1 MDLPLHRR
9 LLDHIRTA
17 GLFTE
22 PGRALIAVSGGPD
35 SVALALLLQRIAS
48 KLRLDIVI
56 GHVDHGI
63 QPASATVAAQ
73 VKKLADRIG
82 VPVLCQAVHLGPH
95 TSETKAR
102 QARYDAL
109 RAMQQQAD
117 CHYLVTA
124 HHADDQIETVMLR
137 FLRGSGLA
145 GLSGIPATGPCGLVR
160 PLLGF
165 SKDEIGRWLRH
176 GEHIANLDL
185 DVHEDPSNRDPTHD
199 RSWVRSV
206 LLPLVNSRFEGRVD
220 TALLEVAANASDDRA
235 AWSAL
240 LRETPS
246 LRMQVSDVCIQV
258 ARDTLHQYDPRLS
271 HALLRAAAREVG
283 CVLGPDRA
291 RRVWLSARHAPS
303 GRTFEL
309 GHGWVLETVFDDLR
323 IRRPGDIG
331 TKTDCQPQQWGET
344 EEGEV
349 RWGGWLMSW
358 CSAPAMATHRASM
371 VTWVTY
377 GSGGIR
383 VPQPGDRIRPLA
395 GQGRRKVSRLLME
408 GKVPWPDRSNHPVL
422 TRGNEVL
429 WLPGICR
436 SDLDVP
442 QAGEKA
448 IRIHASRC

>member
-9 LLDHIRTA
+9 LLNHIRTA
-17 GLFTE
+17 GLFTQ
-22 PGRALIAVSGGPD
+22 PGRALVAVSGGPD
-35 SVALALLLQRIAS
+35 SVALALLVRRIAS
-48 KLRLDIVI
+48 KLRLEIVI

-63 QPASATVAAQ
+63 QPGSATVAAQ
-73 VKKLADRIG
+73 VKKLADHIG
-82 VPVLCQAVHLGPH
+82 VPVLCQAVHLGPN

-109 RAMQQQAD
+109 RTMQQKAD

-145 GLSGIPATGPCGLVR
+145 GLSGIPAMGPCGLVR

-165 SKDEIGRWLRH
+165 HKGEIGGWLRRS
-176 GEHIANLDL
+176 EHIADIELAI
-185 DVHEDPSNRDPTHD
+185 HEDPSNVDHAHD
-199 RSWVRSV
+199 RSWVRAV
-206 LLPLVNSRFEGRVD
+206 LLPLANARFEGRVD
-220 TALLEVAANASDDRA
+220 TALLEVASNASDDRN
-235 AWSAL
+235 AWGVV
-240 LRETPS
+240 LREMPS
-246 LRMQVSDVCIQV
+246 LRMQVSDDCIQV

-271 HALLRAAAREVG
+271 QALLRAAAREVG

-291 RRVWLSARHAPS
+291 RRVWSSARHAPS

-331 TKTDCQPQQWGET
+331 TKTDCQPQEWGET

-358 CSAPAMATHRASM
+358 CPAAATATQRASM
-371 VTWVTY
+371 VTWVTC
-377 GSGGIR
+377 GSGEIR
-383 VPQPGDRIRPLA
+383 VPHPGDRIRPLD
-395 GQGRRKVSRLLME
+395 GQGRRKVSRVLME
-408 GKVPWPDRSNHPVL
+408 GRVPWPDRSNHPVL

-448 IRIHASRC
+448 IRIDACRC